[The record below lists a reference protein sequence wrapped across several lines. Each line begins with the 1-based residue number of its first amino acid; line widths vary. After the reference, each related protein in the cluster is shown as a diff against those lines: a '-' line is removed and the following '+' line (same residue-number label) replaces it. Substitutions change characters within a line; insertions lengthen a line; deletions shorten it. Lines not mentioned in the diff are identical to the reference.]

1 MEEYLTT
8 IELSKRI
15 KMAPGTIRNLMW
27 KGDLKE
33 NTHYLKPTPRK
44 VLFLWSAVEVWLHGG
59 SSPVFGGYRKDR
71 GQDKGLIK
79 V

>member
-8 IELSKRI
+8 IE
-15 KMAPGTIRNLMW
+15 
-27 KGDLKE
+27 
-33 NTHYLKPTPRK
+33 HLKPTPRK